1 MRCDE
6 CKFWDVEG
14 GKRECQGKTVGECT
28 RAMPW
33 WDASDWDDDCE
44 RVLKPEFADRRLFA
58 QDGGLFLCGI

>member
-33 WDASDWDDDCE
+33 WDGSGYAAIVLTTADFFCE
-44 RVLKPEFADRRLFA
+44 EFNRK
-58 QDGGLFLCGI
+58 